1 MQFCL
6 QFYRKYTFNASTI
19 VNALPLTPVSEVR
32 SGIHNHPLETE
43 IFILT
48 NEPSVCAIF
57 RKKNIPILSLK
68 LSKKTKFVKNCSK
81 GYLLKKKKKPDR
93 ILYSRTTGTGNPTEN
108 RSCNYIIYIL
118 SRYEMKNLA
127 YQPRQNEEIRSM
139 TSGQNRKRRTKKGTK
154 LEVVGGWPIVEEE
167 ETSRRDPSNRR

>member
-1 MQFCL
+1 MVLSLAIRDNNSKILKYFYRFLTIVSLFSISNHSFESSRIKTSSQCNCL

-127 YQPRQNEEIRSM
+127 Y
-139 TSGQNRKRRTKKGTK
+139 
-154 LEVVGGWPIVEEE
+154 
-167 ETSRRDPSNRR
+167 